1 MKLKIHLLIFI
12 IAAAFLL
19 SVQPVCAAEDMSD
32 ITEIGYGDESYL
44 VENYLQFQDS
54 ISGKNRPVVGLALSG
69 GGARAMVNFGIVK
82 ALRENGVPIDFL
94 VGTSMGSIVSV
105 IYGGGL
111 PVDQMTDIVSSTPFA
126 ELFNISIAGGGSLL
140 ETEKVNLFLERI
152 SPNKRLE
159 DFPVPAALL
168 SFNLSEGKKYLAT
181 SGRISE
187 EIQSSYSIPFY
198 FPVHSKG
205 EDYFIDAGIL
215 EATPAKAASL
225 LGADIVIATTSFDN
239 LDYED
244 YGSASRST
252 GRFLNIMQEKYSAQI
267 INRYADIVIE
277 CNVGDYSFMDFNMVE
292 RFIQIGYEAA
302 SDMMPEIKA
311 ELAKNGVTSVDYV
324 PREHYDVSVPLRDLE
339 HDRFVI
345 PAKGLELLLYYGRDY
360 SIFKQSLLR
369 SSLNDFQTGFKFRNK
384 NFSLSVLEK
393 DGFDSGYEAFLR
405 LTKMTDQL
413 DFFFSY
419 SNDYN
424 SDTEDDYEAEIKYF
438 GERFNFGLGDGRRMG
453 EGYYLFGADF
463 REEGRKIE
471 WQTENDIIFLKD
483 ESESEIL
490 SSHHIN
496 YDFSRAWGIETR
508 LVYNSS
514 DILPS
519 PVIYRGRELN
529 DFEAEF
535 QSAVNFNYNYRLN
548 EPFELLQ
555 VLQMTD
561 IGSYFFV
568 DYYKDAEDNTAT
580 AAGIG
585 INSKLYLL
593 GLKPVE
599 LDIYSAYDFDRE
611 DERFGVEFGYR
622 F

>member
-1 MKLKIHLLIFI
+1 MKCKNHLLILLI
-12 IAAAFLL
+12 ISMFLL
-19 SVQPVCAAEDMSD
+19 SASSVHAAEDEFN

-44 VENYLQFQDS
+44 VENYLQFQQK
-54 ISGKNRPVVGLALSG
+54 ISSRNRPVVGLALSG

-82 ALRENGVPIDFL
+82 ALRENGIPIDFL

-111 PVDQMTDIVSSTPFA
+111 PVDQMTDIVGSTPFA
-126 ELFNISIAGGGSLL
+126 ELFNISISGGGSLL

-159 DFPVPAALL
+159 EFPVPAALL
-168 SFNLSEGKKYLAT
+168 SFNLTEGKKYLST

-187 EIQSSYSIPFY
+187 VIQSSYSIPFY

-215 EATPAKAASL
+215 EATPAKAAKL

-239 LDYED
+239 LDSED

-252 GRFLNIMQEKYSAQI
+252 GRFLNIMQEKYSTQI

-277 CNVGDYSFMDFNMVE
+277 CDVGDYSFMDFNIAD
-292 RFIQIGYEAA
+292 RFIQIGYDTA
-302 SDMMPEIKA
+302 SEMMPEIRT
-311 ELAKNGVTSVDYV
+311 ELAKNGVSTVDYS
-324 PREHYDVSVPLRDLE
+324 PREKYDVSEPLRDLE
-339 HDRFVI
+339 HNRFVL
-345 PAKGLELLLYYGRDY
+345 PGKDLELLLYYGRDY
-360 SIFKQSLLR
+360 SAFKQSLLL
-369 SSLNDFQTGFKFRNK
+369 SSFNDFQTGLKFRNK
-384 NFSLSVLEK
+384 NFSVSVLEN
-393 DGFDSGYEAFLR
+393 DGFDEGYEASLR
-405 LTKMTDQL
+405 ITKMTDDL
-413 DFFFSY
+413 DFLLSY
-419 SNDYN
+419 SNDYDP
-424 SDTEDDYEAEIKYF
+424 DTEDNYEAEIKYF
-438 GERFNFGLGDGRRMG
+438 GERFNFGLGEGRRRG
-453 EGYYLFGADF
+453 KDYYLFGADF
-463 REEGRKIE
+463 REVGRKIE
-471 WQTENDIIFLKD
+471 WRTENDIIFLKD

-496 YDFSRAWGIETR
+496 HDFSRTWGIETR
-508 LVYNSS
+508 MVYNSS

-519 PVIYRGRELN
+519 PIIYRGRELD
-529 DFEAEF
+529 DFEVEF
-535 QSAVNFNYNYRLN
+535 QSAVNFNYNYRLS

-555 VLQMTD
+555 LLQMTD
-561 IGSYFFV
+561 IGSYLIA
-568 DYYKDAEDNTAT
+568 DYYKDINGDTAY

-599 LDIYSAYDFDRE
+599 LNIYSAYDFERE
-611 DERFGVEFGYR
+611 DERFGVELGYK

>member
-1 MKLKIHLLIFI
+1 MKLKINLLIFI
-12 IAAAFLL
+12 TAAVFLL
-19 SVQPVCAAEDMSD
+19 LVHPAFAAEDLSD
-32 ITEIGYGDESYL
+32 ITEIVYGDESYL
-44 VENYLQFQDS
+44 VENYLQFQER

-69 GGARAMVNFGIVK
+69 GGARAIVNFGIVK
-82 ALRENGVPIDFL
+82 ALRENGIPIDFL
-94 VGTSMGSIVSV
+94 VGTSMGAIVSV

-111 PVDQMTDIVSSTPFA
+111 PVDQMTDIISSTPFVD
-126 ELFNISIAGGGSLL
+126 LLNIGISGGGSLL
-140 ETEKVNLFLERI
+140 DTEKVNLFLERI

-198 FPVHSKG
+198 FPIHSKG

-239 LDYED
+239 FDLED
-244 YGSASRST
+244 YGSASRSA
-252 GRFLNIMQEKYSAQI
+252 GRFLNIIQKKHSTQI

-277 CNVGDYSFMDFNMVE
+277 CDVGDYSFMDFNMAE
-292 RFIQIGYEAA
+292 KFIQIGYETAV
-302 SDMMPEIKA
+302 DMMPEIKA
-311 ELAKNGVTSVDYV
+311 ELAKKGVTTVDYI
-324 PREHYDVSVPLRDLE
+324 PRKHYNISGSLRDLE
-339 HDRFVI
+339 YDRFVTQG
-345 PAKGLELLLYYGRDY
+345 KDLEFLLYYGRDH
-360 SIFKQSLLR
+360 SIFKQEMLR
-369 SSLNDFQTGFKFRNK
+369 SPLNDFQTGLEFKNK
-384 NFSLSVLEK
+384 NLSLGVLEK
-393 DGFDSGYEAFLR
+393 DGFDSGYEAFFR
-405 LTKMTDQL
+405 FAKMTEQL

-419 SNDYN
+419 SNDYD
-424 SDTEDDYEAEIKYF
+424 SDTEDDYEGEIKYF
-438 GERFNFGLGDGRRMG
+438 GERFNFGFGEGRRMD
-453 EGYYLFGADF
+453 EEYYLFGADF
-463 REEGRKIE
+463 REEGKKIE

-490 SSHHIN
+490 SSHYIN

-519 PVIYRGRELN
+519 PVIYRGRDLD

-535 QSAVNFNYNYRLN
+535 QSAVNFNYNYRLS

-555 VLQMTD
+555 VFQMTN
-561 IGSYFFV
+561 IGAYLIA
-568 DYYKDAEDNTAT
+568 DYYKDGEGDTAS

-585 INSKLYLL
+585 VNSKLYLL
-593 GLKPVE
+593 GLKPIE
-599 LDIYSAYDFDRE
+599 LDIYTAYDFDRE
-611 DERFGVEFGYR
+611 DERFGVELGYK